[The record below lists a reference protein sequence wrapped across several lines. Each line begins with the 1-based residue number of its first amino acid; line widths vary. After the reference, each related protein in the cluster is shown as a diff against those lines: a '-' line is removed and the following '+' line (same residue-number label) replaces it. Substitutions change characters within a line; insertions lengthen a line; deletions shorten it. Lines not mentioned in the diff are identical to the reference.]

1 MKKNRVIFYVKNIT
15 FLLLLVA
22 TIGFLAKTTDIS
34 VPFVSES
41 IENFGWNVFCVLF
54 SITFGLAVG
63 IIIWGILSI
72 FDRKDNNK
80 TCNSRK

>member
-54 SITFGLAVG
+54 GITSGLAVG